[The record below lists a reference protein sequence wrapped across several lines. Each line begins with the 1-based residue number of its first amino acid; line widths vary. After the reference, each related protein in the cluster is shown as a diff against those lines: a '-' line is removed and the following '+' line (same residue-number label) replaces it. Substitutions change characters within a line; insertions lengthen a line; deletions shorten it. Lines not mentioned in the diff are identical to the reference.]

1 MSCEEERNI
10 IQITELYQEAI
21 DVLENILVKAKAA
34 KTGTEIGRGAGIGL
48 SITSAGALGL
58 GLVSLFVPP
67 LIPLAPVFGWVG
79 FGVGVAGGGTIASS
93 KIEKQILNKKFIG
106 EWKVMENA
114 IKKAA
119 KRSED
124 SFLEIEKVVK
134 NLEEKYSNK
143 PVCHGVQGVVGVGG
157 IAVSGA
163 GFALPFLDDVTLGVI
178 QVGKNIV
185 PLAKVVVGG
194 GSSWYWSGCN
204 GRGRNSISEGR
215 KESG

>member
-1 MSCEEERNI
+1 M
-10 IQITELYQEAI
+10 
-21 DVLENILVKAKAA
+21 
-34 KTGTEIGRGAGIGL
+34 
-48 SITSAGALGL
+48 
-58 GLVSLFVPP
+58 
-67 LIPLAPVFGWVG
+67 
-79 FGVGVAGGGTIASS
+79 
-93 KIEKQILNKKFIG
+93 
-106 EWKVMENA
+106 
-114 IKKAA
+114 
-119 KRSED
+119 
-124 SFLEIEKVVK
+124 
-134 NLEEKYSNK
+134 
-143 PVCHGVQGVVGVGG
+143 GVGG

>member
-143 PVCHGVQGVVGVGG
+143 REDSIKYIIYCLKNGEKWKHLELH
-157 IAVSGA
+157 
-163 GFALPFLDDVTLGVI
+163 ALSEKIKHFTNFKRTTL
-178 QVGKNIV
+178 
-185 PLAKVVVGG
+185 LE
-194 GSSWYWSGCN
+194 YGCD
-204 GRGRNSISEGR
+204 I
-215 KESG
+215 